1 MHTHM
6 RWIRVAFFLLLYAL
20 CVGAEEDLYSVLG
33 VPKTATTRDI
43 KKAYRREALKW
54 HPDKNPDKKEEATKR
69 FNSIAEAY
77 AILSDEKKRED
88 YDRGGQSGSFGGL
101 GGDFQFADAD
111 DIFKQF
117 FGDGDPFKDL
127 FGDVLSSFGDGDDDN
142 GAPDMHEELR
152 QFYLAHQPRKAN
164 AASVKKILKKY
175 QGRERELH
183 RKLKKKYGDAPTAL
197 LGAGGR
203 RRMPSIFEGFGDMG
217 GFGGL
222 GDGGGGLDGIFRQFE
237 MNL

>member
-1 MHTHM
+1 M
-6 RWIRVAFFLLLYAL
+6 RWVRVAFFLLLYAL

-101 GGDFQFADAD
+101 AGATFSSPMPTTFLNNFLGMATLSRTYLVMFCHHLETAMMTT
-111 DIFKQF
+111 
-117 FGDGDPFKDL
+117 
-127 FGDVLSSFGDGDDDN
+127 VLPTCTRNCVSFT
-142 GAPDMHEELR
+142 LR
-152 QFYLAHQPRKAN
+152 INL
-164 AASVKKILKKY
+164 
-175 QGRERELH
+175 ER
-183 RKLKKKYGDAPTAL
+183 PTPPPS
-197 LGAGGR
+197 R
-203 RRMPSIFEGFGDMG
+203 RF
-217 GFGGL
+217 
-222 GDGGGGLDGIFRQFE
+222 
-237 MNL
+237 

>member
-88 YDRGGQSGSFGGL
+88 YDRGGQSGSFGG
-101 GGDFQFADAD
+101 GDFQFADAD
-111 DIFKQF
+111 DIFLPSCPSLPCHDKES
-117 FGDGDPFKDL
+117 PNW
-127 FGDVLSSFGDGDDDN
+127 VVVCV
-142 GAPDMHEELR
+142 
-152 QFYLAHQPRKAN
+152 RKETP
-164 AASVKKILKKY
+164 SPC
-175 QGRERELH
+175 LH
-183 RKLKKKYGDAPTAL
+183 PSD
-197 LGAGGR
+197 
-203 RRMPSIFEGFGDMG
+203 PSIIHTVVYSRCTQGLYSKCTQNVLIPPKISGKDARDARWVYGTAGAIGDRCGTARYRG
-217 GFGGL
+217 G
-222 GDGGGGLDGIFRQFE
+222 IYFRDYRQCSCGTSLAGHYYTLFTI
-237 MNL
+237 